1 MKRLWMWCIVTVCTL
16 LAPLPGIAQDKAKPG
31 QTVEFRLDPKTA
43 RLEVDGR
50 PQTVENGVC
59 RLKLSAGAHKYVVT
73 ADDYHS
79 KTADFD
85 VEKSSKTLIVDV
97 PLMYSV
103 GWLRLE
109 GSDVAGAEV
118 LVDRKPVDNTSGKPV
133 KLDGGIHTLQINKK
147 YYDLYEDEIN
157 IVEGETYELRPE
169 MTAQFARTYIN
180 VTGGGAELWMNGE
193 KISDEGTWSG
203 PLENGSYVIEARR
216 PYYETVRE
224 TVEITS
230 TGEERRISL
239 RAPVP
244 ILGSL
249 HISSTPSGAEVRVDG
264 KKVGKT
270 PVEMPEV
277 LIGSHNIDIYKDGYA
292 RQSFSAEVKVGET
305 TRVAPTLSDQETIT
319 VTTDPAGANLWVD
332 GRRLDGDS
340 PFSYTGKIGEHDV
353 EVTCYGFDRIKKRMI
368 LGKEPRVHFKLKP
381 SIIKPTDFYIGLG
394 MSVGSCMSVDATMG
408 FNVKN
413 VNVEGF
419 YSYGLKESPSIYWM
433 PAGNN
438 PYDYPE
444 SDCFR
449 ASIIAGG
456 KIGYSFLLGNRLKI
470 TPQAGCKFTSFSG
483 NIENLNCMGATVGA
497 RVYLAFSRR
506 FGLSVTPEY
515 CFGIMK
521 GDEYKAVSEICP
533 EVKNMAEGFN
543 VKFALVWCL

>member
-1 MKRLWMWCIVTVCTL
+1 MKRLWMWCIVIVCTL
-16 LAPLPGIAQDKAKPG
+16 LAPLPGFAQEKAKSG
-31 QTVEFRLDPKTA
+31 QSVEFRLDPKTA

-50 PQTVENGVC
+50 PQTVENGVA
-59 RLKLSAGAHKYVVT
+59 RLNLSVGTHKYVVT

-79 KTADFD
+79 KTDEFV
-85 VEKSSKTLIVDV
+85 VEKSSKTLVVDV

-103 GWLRLE
+103 GWLKLE

-118 LVDRKPVDNTSGKPV
+118 LVDRRPVDVSSGKPV
-133 KLDGGIHTLQINKK
+133 KLSGGICTLQISKK

-157 IVEGETYELRPE
+157 IVEGETYVLRPE

-180 VTGGGAELWMNGE
+180 VAGGNAELWMNGE
-193 KISDEGTWSG
+193 KISDDGSWSG
-203 PLENGSYVIEARR
+203 PLENGSYEIEARR

-230 TGEERRISL
+230 SGEERRISL

-244 ILGSL
+244 MLGSI
-249 HISSTPSGAEVRVDG
+249 HISSTPSGADVRVDN

-270 PVEMPEV
+270 PVVMPEV
-277 LIGSHNIDIYKDGYA
+277 LIGSHVIELYKDGYA
-292 RQSFSAEVKVGET
+292 RQNFAAEVKVGET
-305 TRVAPTLSDQETIT
+305 TRVARQLSDQETIT
-319 VTTDPAGANLWVD
+319 VTTDPENACLWVD
-332 GRRLDGDS
+332 NVRVGCNS
-340 PFSYTGKIGEHDV
+340 PCSYTGKIGEHEV
-353 EVTCYGFDRIKKRMI
+353 EVWTYGYDKIKKRMT

-394 MSVGSCMSVDATMG
+394 MSAGSCMSVDAAMG

-419 YSYGLKESPSIYWM
+419 YSYGLKESPSIYWL
-433 PAGNN
+433 PAGDNSSE
-438 PYDYPE
+438 YPE
-444 SDCFR
+444 SDSFR

-456 KIGYSFLLGNRLKI
+456 RIGYSFLLGNRLKV
-470 TPQAGCKFTSFSG
+470 TPQAGCKFTSISG
-483 NIENLNCMGATVGA
+483 NVETLNCLGATAGA
-497 RVYLAFSRR
+497 RIYLAFSRR

-533 EVKNMAEGFN
+533 EVKKMAEGFN
-543 VKFALVWCL
+543 VKIALVWCL

>member
-1 MKRLWMWCIVTVCTL
+1 MKRLWMWCMLIACTL
-16 LAPLPGIAQDKAKPG
+16 LTPLPGFAQEKAKPG

-50 PQTVENGVC
+50 PQTVENGVV
-59 RLKLSAGAHKYVVT
+59 RMNLSAGTHKYVVT

-85 VEKSSKTLIVDV
+85 VEKSSNTLVIDV

-103 GWLRLE
+103 GWLKLE
-109 GSDVAGAEV
+109 GSDVVNAEV
-118 LVDRKPVDNTSGKPV
+118 LVDRRPVALSSGKSV
-133 KLDGGIHTLQINKK
+133 KLEGGIHTLQISKR

-157 IVEGETYELRPE
+157 IVEGETYVLRPE
-169 MTAQFARTYIN
+169 MTCVFRGFFIN
-180 VTGGGAELWMNGE
+180 VAGGNAELWMNGE
-193 KISDEGTWSG
+193 KISDDGSWSG
-203 PLENGSYVIEARR
+203 PLENGSYEIEARR

-230 TGEERRISL
+230 SGEERRISL

-244 ILGSL
+244 MLGSI
-249 HISSTPSGAEVRVDG
+249 HISSTPSGADVRVDN

-270 PVEMPEV
+270 PVVMPEV
-277 LIGSHNIDIYKDGYA
+277 LIGSHVIELYKDGYA
-292 RQSFSAEVKVGET
+292 RQNFAAEVKVGET
-305 TRVAPTLSDQETIT
+305 TRVARQLSDQETIT
-319 VTTDPAGANLWVD
+319 VTTDPENACLWVD
-332 GRRLDGDS
+332 HVCVS
-340 PFSYTGKIGEHDV
+340 CITPCSYTGKIGEHEV
-353 EVTCYGFDRIKKRMI
+353 EVWTYGYDKIKKRMT

-381 SIIKPTDFYIGLG
+381 SIIKRTDFYIGLG
-394 MSVGSCMSVDATMG
+394 MSAGSCMSVDATMG

-419 YSYGLKESPSIYWM
+419 YSYGLKESPSIYWL
-433 PAGNN
+433 PAGDNSSE
-438 PYDYPE
+438 YPE
-444 SDCFR
+444 SDSCR

-456 KIGYSFLLGNRLKI
+456 RVGYSFLLGNRLKV
-470 TPQAGCKFTSFSG
+470 TPQAGCKFTSISG
-483 NIENLNCMGATVGA
+483 NVETLNCLGATAGA
-497 RVYLAFSRR
+497 RIYLAFSRR

-533 EVKNMAEGFN
+533 EVKKMAEGFN
-543 VKFALVWCL
+543 VKIALVWCL